1 MPALMRPPAG
11 PGQKATDTMTSI
23 LDTSATTTADI
34 QRELLDESRAR
45 GRGDAAEAVFAAAD
59 PRTAAWPEHDAEQWA
74 ALRRSIAQEMLDSG
88 AAPTGVCGATL
99 TLTAEQRNAAR
110 VEGYRAELA
119 RIAVE
124 G

>member
-1 MPALMRPPAG
+1 MSTFTAIISSTG
-11 PGQKATDTMTSI
+11 
-23 LDTSATTTADI
+23 TTLADI

-59 PRTAAWPEHDAEQWA
+59 PRSMAWPQHDAEQWA
-74 ALRRSIAQEMLDSG
+74 ALCRSIAQEMLDSG
-88 AAPTGVCGATL
+88 TAPTGACEATL

-110 VEGYRAELA
+110 AEGYRAELT
-119 RIAVE
+119 RIAVA